1 MGGKARLGGRLHT
14 LMTIASGL
22 KQDFNHSA
30 HVLGTL
36 MIVCICR
43 AEARS
48 LKFMNQLWN
57 FFQHVQL
64 EARWLRQGIALENIG
79 SKCIFVFFRF
89 PVFMSLQNS
98 MREMNLQR
106 CEMEIIL

>member
-36 MIVCICR
+36 MIVRICR

-64 EARWLRQGIALENIG
+64 EAGWLRQGIALEI
-79 SKCIFVFFRF
+79 
-89 PVFMSLQNS
+89 
-98 MREMNLQR
+98 
-106 CEMEIIL
+106 